1 MNKEMG
7 SIRGDA
13 RQPKA
18 RPAKTEDETEKSRE
32 GRLKAGNSDS
42 STIQKFWLW
51 WKPLRGRRS
60 LSLPLM

>member
-13 RQPKA
+13 RRA
-18 RPAKTEDETEKSRE
+18 EGEVASKTGDETEKSLK
-32 GRLKAGNSDS
+32 GRLKAGNLDS

-51 WKPLRGRRS
+51 WKPVRKGGEEVT
-60 LSLPLM
+60 